1 MLFHYSQHI
10 IAGEQNSVSLRKLA
24 IERYIG
30 LMSLFNKADIV
41 TDIHLEDERFLSKS
55 ALMRMR
61 GLDDKWDGP
70 STVRTAIHYFLA
82 NGYSENH
89 TGKGVTKCA
98 KLFGPNGIHS
108 LDALTLRLSRLLGP
122 VAWDMA
128 LTAFGTPTG
137 EGSKSSIE
145 VNPDPGWASDLNWRE
160 CRFTG
165 TEAHDFGSEG
175 WE

>member
-1 MLFHYSQHI
+1 MFPRGTLFKSAESFNGNHVGTLAITPEGPNVLFHYSQHI

-108 LDALTLRLSRLLGP
+108 LDALTLRLSRLL
-122 VAWDMA
+122 WDP
-128 LTAFGTPTG
+128 LHG
-137 EGSKSSIE
+137 I
-145 VNPDPGWASDLNWRE
+145 WL
-160 CRFTG
+160 
-165 TEAHDFGSEG
+165 
-175 WE
+175 